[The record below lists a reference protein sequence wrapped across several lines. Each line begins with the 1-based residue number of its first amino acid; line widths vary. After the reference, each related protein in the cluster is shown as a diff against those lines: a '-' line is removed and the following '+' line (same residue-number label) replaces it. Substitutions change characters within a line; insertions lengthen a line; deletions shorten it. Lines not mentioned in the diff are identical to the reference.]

1 MARAALIGRRTT
13 SRRRPAYPTERS
25 RKPSWRRTIFRT
37 CWPRILTAIKT
48 ALEKGGVQFIDAG
61 PYSGEASHE
70 PVAAPEDGRQNETA
84 LTKSRGCEGEYAVHI
99 PHGRCS
105 SALGPVTGPP
115 PRIRYNLEP
124 RISTPFASAIVK
136 ANKLTV
142 LQYIV
147 LITAATIKALS
158 LCLRMS
164 RKRAN
169 NDE

>member
-1 MARAALIGRRTT
+1 MIGIAFKTT
-13 SRRRPAYPTERS
+13 RRPCATTARQQ
-25 RKPSWRRTIFRT
+25 PSAIMPVAITWQLANRASNQNGEGGSYWSAHDLAAKTGLSYGAIQKAELAENDI
-37 CWPRILTAIKT
+37 PNMLAKNLTAIKT

-115 PRIRYNLEP
+115 PRIL
-124 RISTPFASAIVK
+124 V
-136 ANKLTV
+136 
-142 LQYIV
+142 
-147 LITAATIKALS
+147 
-158 LCLRMS
+158 
-164 RKRAN
+164 
-169 NDE
+169 